1 MQHWRTDLPV
11 HTGVIQV
18 DVPHGHSAGSRQWAQ
33 KSAVIA
39 KGRENKNFV
48 KHNLGLIRATF
59 AHQKRGRVSNLAGWE
74 QVGRKVLARLM
85 SDPHDLTKEY
95 KVVKDDEASSQ
106 GVRHP
111 DVLRPMFKLNWG
123 RTPSEPPMDK
133 PQVIM
138 VKDAVVLLM
147 CFFRRHEKDAKKSA
161 RA

>member
-18 DVPHGHSAGSRQWAQ
+18 DLPHGHSAVSRQWAQ
-33 KSAVIA
+33 KTTVTA
-39 KGRENKNFV
+39 KGEENKNAV
-48 KHNLGLIRATF
+48 KHNLSLIRATF
-59 AHQKRGRVSNLAGWE
+59 AHQNRGRVSNLAGWE
-74 QVGRKVLARLM
+74 QAGRKVLARLM

-95 KVVKDDEASSQ
+95 KVVKDDEASIQ

-111 DVLRPMFKLNWG
+111 DVLWPMFKLIWG
-123 RTPSEPPMDK
+123 TPPEPPMDK

-147 CFFRRHEKDAKKSA
+147 CFFCRHEKDAKKSA